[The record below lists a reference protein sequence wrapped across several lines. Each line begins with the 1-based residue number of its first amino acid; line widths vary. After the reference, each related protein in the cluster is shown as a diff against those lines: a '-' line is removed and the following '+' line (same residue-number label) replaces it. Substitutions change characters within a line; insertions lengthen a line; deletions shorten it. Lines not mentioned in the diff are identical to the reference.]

1 MNREQA
7 EKLIARLE
15 VFQRSPNLFLGDTAI
30 KAASIFLE
38 GFAYAIMAVFEMPR
52 DRATWEEV
60 IRGRGWNLP
69 MATGP
74 GIEHQMI
81 EKGMSQSEVIEE
93 LTLIQIE
100 VLRRA
105 VI

>member
-1 MNREQA
+1 MNREQV

-15 VFQRSPNLFLGDTAI
+15 VFQRRPHLFLGDTDI
-30 KAASIFLE
+30 KAACVFLG
-38 GFAYAIMAVFEMPR
+38 GFAYAIMATFEMHRNP
-52 DRATWEEV
+52 ATLEEV

-69 MATGP
+69 MAAGP
-74 GIEHQMI
+74 GIEHQMV
-81 EKGMSQSEVIEE
+81 EKGMSQSEVIAE
-93 LTLIQIE
+93 LTRIEIE